1 MVLVAVLEE
10 LRDLFVGTDLAE
22 DLAHVLDIYEAL
34 ARPIVEGEHFLEA
47 DEAGLGQHSLLGL
60 LLRSVD
66 LNLVL
71 HVKVYIVLLAPEVN
85 SSDVMLCQIGVNFQ
99 Q

>member
-47 DEAGLGQHSLLGL
+47 DEAGLGQYSLLGL

-66 LNLVL
+66 LDLVL
-71 HVKVYIVLLAPEVN
+71 YIKVYIVLLAPEVN
-85 SSDVMLCQIGVNFQ
+85 SSDVMLCQIGVNLQ